1 MGNETASK
9 FLIVILVCFLLKPIT
24 VEAAT
29 PAELYTEYDLQYAD
43 SYPDGVLET
52 ISAYQNAQKYET
64 MYYYVV
70 SSDYDTSIIDR
81 RITELEATLKD
92 CENKLQSGYSLSI
105 SEIYELEDLYNTTLD
120 KLEDAKSA
128 ANVVEIDYHMPTL
141 SDVPSYD
148 EYCEALSIKSKYDS
162 TQELGTLMI
171 NVPVTGDSSVNEDT
185 DKHLLLDA
193 QAGSTVTSLF
203 NGTVVQVT
211 ENSVTVQ
218 HPGNIYTY
226 YGNLESVYVVE
237 NESVYQGEGV
247 GSASETVML
256 KMKINGN
263 FVPISK
269 LISKES

>member
-1 MGNETASK
+1 MGNKTVSK
-9 FLIVILVCFLLKPIT
+9 FLIGVLVCFLLKPIT

-70 SSDYDTSIIDR
+70 SSEYDTSILDR
-81 RITELEATLKD
+81 RITELKATLRD
-92 CENKLQSGYSLSI
+92 CENKLQNGYSLSI
-105 SEIYELEDLYNTTLD
+105 SEIYELEDLYSITLD

-128 ANVVEIDYHMPTL
+128 ANVVDVDYHMPTL
-141 SDVPSYD
+141 SEVPSYD

-162 TQELGTLMI
+162 TQELGTLTI
-171 NVPVTGDSSVNEDT
+171 NVPVTGESSVNEDT
-185 DKHLLLDA
+185 DKHLLLDT

-203 NGTVVQVT
+203 NGVVVQVT

-237 NESVYQGEGV
+237 NENVYQGEGV

-263 FVPISK
+263 FAPIRK
-269 LISKES
+269 LINKES

>member
-9 FLIVILVCFLLKPIT
+9 FLIGILVCFLLKPIT

-43 SYPDGVLET
+43 SYPDGVLDI

-70 SSDYDTSIIDR
+70 SSYYDTSTIDR

-162 TQELGTLMI
+162 TQELGTLMM

-185 DKHLLLDA
+185 DKHLLLDV

-226 YGNLESVYVVE
+226 YGNLESVYVVD